1 MGAPRAHRT
10 VCAASP
16 VTRPS
21 HHTVFLLHPSP
32 HISYGAHGNWN
43 SVKKP
48 WQNVKFEF
56 SGILQETF
64 RRCFADK
71 NKLNLHDGQFKQWW
85 FFLRWIARLH
95 TTFLSLWKGNLRGIA
110 TGNWRFRLM
119 NEIGKNNLLFSIYFR
134 SLLQP
139 EMDLK
144 WVISEEERTRHDA
157 LFYSQKP
164 KDQYLSG
171 EKMCDAWKRWRLRS
185 RSSVQIF
192 LHIFCYIFQVN
203 RLVLCSYDPNYLYR
217 SSVRSG

>member
-1 MGAPRAHRT
+1 MGGRT
-10 VCAASP
+10 IDPAL
-16 VTRPS
+16 PS
-21 HHTVFLLHPSP
+21 HSLPTPPLP
-32 HISYGAHGNWN
+32 HISYGTHGNWT

-56 SGILQETF
+56 SGILMQIF

-85 FFLRWIARLH
+85 FFLRWIARWRI
-95 TTFLSLWKGNLRGIA
+95 TFLSPWKGNLRGI
-110 TGNWRFRLM
+110 GNWRLRFM
-119 NEIGKNNLLFSIYFR
+119 NEIGKNNLLFCIYFR

-171 EKMCDAWKRWRLRS
+171 EKMCDVWKRWRLRS
-185 RSSVQIF
+185 RLICANISSHF
-192 LHIFCYIFQVN
+192 LLYFSGEQARSLFIRSKLPLPELSKIW
-203 RLVLCSYDPNYLYR
+203 LV
-217 SSVRSG
+217 

>member
-1 MGAPRAHRT
+1 MGAPNR
-10 VCAASP
+10 P
-16 VTRPS
+16 LTRPS
-21 HHTVFLLHPSP
+21 PHTVFLLHPSP

-56 SGILQETF
+56 SGILLQTF
-64 RRCFADK
+64 GRCFADK

-95 TTFLSLWKGNLRGIA
+95 ITFLWPWKGNLRGI
-110 TGNWRFRLM
+110 GNWRLRMM
-119 NEIGKNNLLFSIYFR
+119 NEIAKNNLLFCIYFR
-134 SLLQP
+134 SLFQP

-164 KDQYLSG
+164 KDQYLAG
-171 EKMCDAWKRWRLRS
+171 EKMCDVWKRWRLRS

-192 LHIFCYIFQVN
+192 LHIFLLYFSGEQARSLFI
-203 RLVLCSYDPNYLYR
+203 RSKLPLPELSKIWLV
-217 SSVRSG
+217 